1 MKTREGG
8 QTTDEEGICGLLEI
22 PLFPHSSNPFPIL
35 SITASRHSLFRRGK
49 LRPEE
54 ENLSLSSPEK
64 LPCSS
69 DGHSSSSAA
78 SGSGGLLL
86 LYSGGLRR
94 GQQHPSPTILFSGT
108 PYFSQIK
115 HSSVATHQE
124 PCCTNPYYTPLLQNP
139 PRALR

>member
-1 MKTREGG
+1 MRKGFADYWRS
-8 QTTDEEGICGLLEI
+8 LS
-22 PLFPHSSNPFPIL
+22 PLSSDPFPIL

-49 LRPEE
+49 LRPVE

-69 DGHSSSSAA
+69 AGRSSSSAA

-115 HSSVATHQE
+115 HSSMATHQD
-124 PCCTNPYYTPLLQNP
+124 PAAQTPTILYFYTPLLQNP

>member
-1 MKTREGG
+1 MRKGFADYWRF
-8 QTTDEEGICGLLEI
+8 LS
-22 PLFPHSSNPFPIL
+22 PRSSNPFPIL
-35 SITASRHSLFRRGK
+35 SITTPGHSLFRRGK

-54 ENLSLSSPEK
+54 ENLRFSSPEK

-69 DGHSSSSAA
+69 AGHSSSSAA

-115 HSSVATHQE
+115 HSSMATHQD
-124 PCCTNPYYTPLLQNP
+124 PATAQTPSILYFYTPLLQNP